1 MIQINE
7 NTELL
12 SCFLI
17 IRLPHESGRMPGIMS
32 NIDVCIITIVLL
44 LLWLLL
50 LNVLP
55 QELKRQPLSHSQPKN
70 NFIFPLVRY
79 IFLLLLPKLP
89 FQNVVFLF
97 QLDPPR
103 SISVC
108 NIHSNFSP
116 PLPSFLAS
124 SFSEFAVP
132 PTAAHSDSPLI
143 FRNNEKERQEAMV
156 HSTAGNGLSGVHCP
170 SFFHT
175 SCEC

>member
-1 MIQINE
+1 
-7 NTELL
+7 
-12 SCFLI
+12 
-17 IRLPHESGRMPGIMS
+17 MPGIMS

-55 QELKRQPLSHSQPKN
+55 QELKRQPLSHSQPQN

-89 FQNVVFLF
+89 FQNVMFLF

-143 FRNNEKERQEAMV
+143 FRNNEKERQETMV